1 MVSGK
6 VNWMARGCH
15 LIGNSSSSTRELCQQ
30 LGDDMQPQETKMKKV
45 LIIARVFPPFQSV
58 GHSIRVVK
66 FIKYLPP
73 LGWLPVVLTVDD
85 RREYASGRKQGSET
99 LLSEIP
105 REVSIHRTF
114 AGEPSLKFLQKERKF
129 GQGNWLTRVIV
140 KVLGGACR
148 WAFRNVFLPDRE
160 AAWLPFALRRGR
172 KIVGSEG
179 IDVIFATCPPHSAT
193 LIGAL
198 LKLLTG
204 KRLILDF
211 RDDWIDTPWY
221 HSKPTIIRMINRR
234 LESWVVKTADKV
246 ILVTEW
252 SKKAFLERYPT
263 QPGDKFIFISNGCD
277 LGEFAVLNSMREAPR
292 NSKFTIVHGGWL
304 NDSKSWTRSPAALF
318 QAVHHILQSQPEL
331 AEKLTLA
338 FTGFLPERQRHLVKE
353 MGLSGVVKEL
363 GFLPRD
369 EFLRLL
375 AASGMLLVINY
386 EGFSTLIPGKIYE
399 YWAIGGPPILLLS
412 CPGAAANL
420 VEQHSLGL
428 TVDPGDVAG
437 IQQAILRLYCQSN
450 TTAPLRVSTAGIE
463 AYDRQALT
471 YKLAQV
477 LSGICN

>member
-1 MVSGK
+1 M
-6 VNWMARGCH
+6 
-15 LIGNSSSSTRELCQQ
+15 SSALQPRES
-30 LGDDMQPQETKMKKV
+30 KMKKV
-45 LIIARVFPPFQSV
+45 LMIARAFPPFQSV

-66 FIKYLPP
+66 FIKYLPA
-73 LGWLPVVLTVDD
+73 LGWLPSVLTIDD
-85 RREYASGRKQGSET
+85 RREYESDRKQGSET

-105 REVSIHRTF
+105 QEVSIYRTF
-114 AGEPSLKFLQKERKF
+114 AGEPSLKFLEKEREF
-129 GQGNWLTRVIV
+129 GQRNWLTRVIV
-140 KVLGGACR
+140 KVLGGARR
-148 WAFRNVFLPDRE
+148 WAFRNIFLPDRRLV
-160 AAWLPFALRRGR
+160 WLPFALRRGR
-172 KIVGSEG
+172 QIVRSEG

-193 LIGAL
+193 LIGAF

-204 KRLILDF
+204 KPLILDF
-211 RDDWIDTPWY
+211 RDDWIDTPSY

-263 QPGDKFIFISNGCD
+263 QPGDKFILISNGCD
-277 LGEFAVLNSMREAPR
+277 LGEFAVLNSMTEAPR
-292 NSKFTIVHGGWL
+292 NSKFTIVHAGSL
-304 NDSKSWTRSPAALF
+304 NDSKSWTRSPATLF
-318 QAVHHILQSQPEL
+318 QAVHHILQRQPEL

-338 FTGFLPERQRHLVKE
+338 FTGFLPEGLKQLVTE

-375 AASGMLLVINY
+375 HASEMLLVINY

-399 YWAIGGPPILLLS
+399 YWAIGGPPIFLLS
-412 CPGAAANL
+412 CPGAAANF

-428 TVDPGDVAG
+428 TVEPSDVAG
-437 IQQAILRLYCQSN
+437 IQQAILTVYCQSK

-471 YKLAQV
+471 RKLAQV
-477 LSGICN
+477 LSMVI